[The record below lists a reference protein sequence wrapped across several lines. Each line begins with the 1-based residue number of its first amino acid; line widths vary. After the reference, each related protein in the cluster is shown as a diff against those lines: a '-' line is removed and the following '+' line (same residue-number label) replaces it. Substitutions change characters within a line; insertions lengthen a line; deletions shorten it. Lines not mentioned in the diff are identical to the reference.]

1 MAAGIALHMGT
12 LGWWSVLA
20 NVLFCL
26 AVIAICVSGYIMWW
40 QRRPR
45 HANDSVGLNPPARG
59 LNVSVWWPLA
69 IPLLVVA
76 IIFPTAIIAIV
87 AIALLD
93 FLVIS
98 RVGFLQKWL
107 K

>member
-45 HANDSVGLNPPARG
+45 HASDSAGLNPPARG
-59 LNVSVWWPLA
+59 LNVSVWWLLA

-76 IIFPTAIIAIV
+76 IIFPTAIITIV

-98 RVGFLQKWL
+98 RVGFLQKLL